1 MGTRSL
7 QSLNQQL
14 CFKMK
19 LNLCSFFFFFTLTV
33 YVYFKFKFFKQKNTG
48 KDLFEFLKLSVLLDV
63 FMFGIYIVPK

>member
-7 QSLNQQL
+7 QSLYQQL

-19 LNLCSFFFFFTLTV
+19 LNLCSFFVFFTLTV

-63 FMFGIYIVPK
+63 FMFGIYSS